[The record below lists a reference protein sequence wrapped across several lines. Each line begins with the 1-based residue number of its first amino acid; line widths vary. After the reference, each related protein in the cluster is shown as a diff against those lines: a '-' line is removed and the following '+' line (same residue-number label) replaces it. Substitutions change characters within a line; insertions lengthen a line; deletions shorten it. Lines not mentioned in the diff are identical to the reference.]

1 MTLELTIVVPAFNE
15 AHRLAEGMKRFDA
28 AVDDGAVDVDR
39 TEVLV
44 VDDGSADD
52 TAATARTLLRSLPH
66 HRVVRLPENQ
76 GKGAAVRTGVAL
88 ARSTYVAFM
97 DADMAIDPRAI
108 PLLVSGLETNDLV
121 IGSRALP
128 DSMVE
133 STYAIRSV
141 MGRLF
146 NRLVTTGTG
155 LGLQDT
161 QCGFKAF
168 RSPVA
173 RLLFHLVRI
182 DRFAFDVEILTRA
195 HRLGLSIAEVPV
207 QWRHVFGSS
216 VHPLHDSVAMLTDVG
231 RSRLGLV
238 ATPTVPGVIVGNV
251 PKPALPVLAG
261 GPTRGRT
268 GEPTKALTE
277 AVQRVVNDSLDGALM
292 PVVATGRSALV
303 LLPLVEPADCAVV
316 LSALRAEFE
325 PLPVSRRAM
334 SIDDLADLGPLSGRL
349 DAPAAPRGDQR
360 EPSPTRCPT
369 AVPCSR

>member
-1 MTLELTIVVPAFNE
+1 
-15 AHRLAEGMKRFDA
+15 
-28 AVDDGAVDVDR
+28 
-39 TEVLV
+39 
-44 VDDGSADD
+44 
-52 TAATARTLLRSLPH
+52 
-66 HRVVRLPENQ
+66 
-76 GKGAAVRTGVAL
+76 
-88 ARSTYVAFM
+88 
-97 DADMAIDPRAI
+97 
-108 PLLVSGLETNDLV
+108 LVSGLETNDLV

-155 LGLQDT
+155 LGLEDT

-195 HRLGLSIAEVPV
+195 QRLGLRIAEVPV

-216 VHPLHDSVAMLTDVG
+216 VHPLHDSIAMLTDVG

-238 ATPTVPGVIVGNV
+238 ATPTVPGVVVGNWSE
-251 PKPALPVLAG
+251 AADAGAG
-261 GPTRGRT
+261 GGLTAGLT
-268 GEPTKALTE
+268 EGLTADLTKA
-277 AVQRVVNDSLDGALM
+277 VHRVVSDSLNGALM
-292 PVVATGRSALV
+292 PVLAAGQSALV

-325 PLPVSRRAM
+325 PLPVSRRAV
-334 SIDDLADLGPLSGRL
+334 SIDDLAELGPLSGRL
-349 DAPAAPRGDQR
+349 EAPPAAEG
-360 EPSPTRCPT
+360 T
-369 AVPCSR
+369 V

>member
-28 AVDDGAVDVDR
+28 AVGDGAVDIDR
-39 TEVLV
+39 TEIVV

-52 TAATARTLLRSLPH
+52 TAATARALLSSLPH
-66 HRVVRLPENQ
+66 HRVVRLPQNR

-88 ARSTYVAFM
+88 ARSTHVAFM

-155 LGLQDT
+155 LGLEDT

-195 HRLGLSIAEVPV
+195 RRLGLRIAEVPV

-216 VHPLHDSVAMLTDVG
+216 VHPLHDSIAMLTDVG

-238 ATPTVPGVIVGNV
+238 ATPAVPGIVVGSWNE
-251 PKPALPVLAG
+251 ATDAGAG
-261 GPTRGRT
+261 GELTEDLTEG
-268 GEPTKALTE
+268 PTKGLTADLTE
-277 AVQRVVNDSLDGALM
+277 AVYRVVSGSLDGALM
-292 PVVATGRSALV
+292 PVLAAGRSTLV
-303 LLPLVEPADCAVV
+303 LLPLVDPADCAVV

-334 SIDDLADLGPLSGRL
+334 SIDNLAELGPLSGRL
-349 DAPAAPRGDQR
+349 EAPPAAGG
-360 EPSPTRCPT
+360 T
-369 AVPCSR
+369 V